1 MVHSIENTITMEI
14 GQTYKHPFVFS
25 QDQVNDFAQVS
36 GDTNPLHLDPEF
48 AATTP
53 FKKPIMHG
61 FLGGSIFSMVL
72 GTKFP
77 GPGSVYLKQAMEFLR
92 PMYVDQNYEAI
103 FTVKEID
110 IAKNRVLIETKII
123 DSQTGK
129 TTISGEA
136 LIMNKEQVK

>member
-1 MVHSIENTITMEI
+1 MEL
-14 GQTYKHPFVFS
+14 GLTYKHQFS
-25 QDQVNDFAQVS
+25 FTQNQVNDFAKVS
-36 GDTNPLHLDPEF
+36 GDTNPLHLDEAF

-77 GPGSVYLKQAMEFLR
+77 GEGSVYLKQSMEFLR
-92 PMYVDQNYEAI
+92 PMYVDNSYEAI

-110 IAKNRVLIETKII
+110 IAKNRALIETKIV
-123 DSQTGK
+123 DLQTGK
-129 TTISGEA
+129 VTIVGEA
-136 LIMNKEQVK
+136 LIMNKEQIK

>member
-1 MVHSIENTITMEI
+1 MEI
-14 GQTYKHPFVFS
+14 GQTYKHQFVFS

-92 PMYVDQNYEAI
+92 PMYVDQNYE
-103 FTVKEID
+103 ID

>member
-1 MVHSIENTITMEI
+1 MES
-14 GQTYKHPFVFS
+14 TYKHQFS
-25 QDQVNDFAQVS
+25 FTQDQVNDFAKVS
-36 GDTNPLHLDPEF
+36 GDTNPLHLDAEF

-77 GPGSVYLKQAMEFLR
+77 GPGSVYLKQSMEFLR
-92 PMYVDQNYEAI
+92 PMYVDNQYEAT

-110 IAKNRVLIETKII
+110 VAKNRALIETKIV
-123 DSQTGK
+123 DLQTNK
-129 TTISGEA
+129 TTMTGEA
-136 LIMNKEQVK
+136 LIMNKEQIK

>member
-1 MVHSIENTITMEI
+1 MEI
-14 GQTYKHPFVFS
+14 GNTYQHQFVFT
-25 QDQVNDFAQVS
+25 QAQVNDFAQVS
-36 GDTNPLHLDPEF
+36 GDTNPLHLDADF

-77 GPGSVYLKQAMEFLR
+77 GPGSVYLKQSMEFLR
-92 PMYVDQNYEAI
+92 PMFVEQTYEAI
-103 FTVKEID
+103 FTVKD
-110 IAKNRVLIETKII
+110 IEPAKNRLLIETKII
-123 DSQTGK
+123 DCLTGK
-129 TTISGEA
+129 TTITGEA